1 MTDLEL
7 FLLIANGIL
16 LFLWY
21 REHDKRRELTHVLSV
36 LHMLMKRIGMGHATV
51 VKVGDD
57 GYSIKPTEAGIK
69 AAFQEIT
76 LP

>member
-7 FLLIANGIL
+7 FLLITNGVL

-21 REHDKRRELTHVLSV
+21 REHERRTESIHMLSV

-57 GYSIKPTEAGIK
+57 GYTIKPTEAGLK
-69 AAFQEIT
+69 AALEELT

>member
-7 FLLIANGIL
+7 FLSIANGVL

-21 REHDKRRELTHVLSV
+21 REHEKRTELSRVLSL

-51 VKVGDD
+51 VRIGDD
-57 GYSIKPTEAGIK
+57 GYSIKPT
-69 AAFQEIT
+69 
-76 LP
+76 

>member
-7 FLLIANGIL
+7 FLLITNGIL

-21 REHDKRRELTHVLSV
+21 REHEKRTELTHVLSV

-57 GYSIKPTEAGIK
+57 GYTIKPTEAGLK
-69 AAFQEIT
+69 AALEEIT
-76 LP
+76 LT